1 MKGSRIADALVIL
14 MLAGCQAAGPGCS
27 DKEAGTVEAWTIAE
41 VIRDRAAELMAIPGV
56 TGVAEGRT
64 ADDRVCLVIY
74 VHTLTPALERDLP
87 REVAG
92 FPVVVEESG
101 EIRPL
106 GKG

>member
-1 MKGSRIADALVIL
+1 MKVGHLAKALIIL
-14 MLAGCQAAGPGCS
+14 MLAAGPAAGPGCS
-27 DKEAGTVEAWTIAE
+27 DKEAGTMEDRTIAE

-74 VHTLTPALERDLP
+74 VHTRTPALERDLP
-87 REVAG
+87 REVSG

-106 GKG
+106 GKD

>member
-1 MKGSRIADALVIL
+1 MNGRILSGMLVIL
-14 MLAGCQAAGPGCS
+14 ALSGGMVAGPGCS
-27 DKEAGTVEAWTIAE
+27 DRKVGTMENRTIAE
-41 VIRDRAAELMAIPGV
+41 VIRDRAPELMAIPGV

-64 ADDRVCLVIY
+64 GDGRVCLVIY

-106 GKG
+106 GEG